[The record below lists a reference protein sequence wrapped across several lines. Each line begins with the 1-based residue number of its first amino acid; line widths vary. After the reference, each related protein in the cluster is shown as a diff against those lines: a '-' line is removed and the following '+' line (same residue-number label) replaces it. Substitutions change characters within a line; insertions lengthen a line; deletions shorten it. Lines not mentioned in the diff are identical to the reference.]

1 MTALT
6 ALAAVTGGATASK
19 PVLSV
24 TQGLHQGGRISL
36 DGTQYTFGSTP
47 DADFILNDPG
57 VEPRHLVLR
66 LADGKVA
73 VEAVGGEVRVEDP
86 QGRAI
91 IVPLGSG
98 YRGQLPLRIALGEA
112 QLSLEHEQPA
122 RAAAAIAQPQHASA
136 FTRTH
141 VALALGLML
150 ICAFAYAMRGEP
162 PKPLA
167 ASVTPVPRAPQ
178 LPSLAQAH
186 QWLGQQLLA
195 NGLEGVRLSEAGGQL
210 VAEGRLD
217 LTQKARWLAVRQ
229 DYDQRY
235 GQQVML
241 HSMVTAQADVA
252 RPRVR
257 FQAVWFGNNPYVISE
272 SGKRLYPGAAL
283 ADGWMLERIDS
294 DQVILARGEERF
306 TLTL

>member
-66 LADGKVA
+66 LAGGKVA

-98 YRGQLPLRIALGEA
+98 YRAQLPLRIALGEA
-112 QLSLEHEQPA
+112 
-122 RAAAAIAQPQHASA
+122 AAEIAQPQHASA

-235 GQQVML
+235 GQQVM
-241 HSMVTAQADVA
+241 DVLL
-252 RPRVR
+252 P
-257 FQAVWFGNNPYVISE
+257 F
-272 SGKRLYPGAAL
+272 
-283 ADGWMLERIDS
+283 
-294 DQVILARGEERF
+294 
-306 TLTL
+306 